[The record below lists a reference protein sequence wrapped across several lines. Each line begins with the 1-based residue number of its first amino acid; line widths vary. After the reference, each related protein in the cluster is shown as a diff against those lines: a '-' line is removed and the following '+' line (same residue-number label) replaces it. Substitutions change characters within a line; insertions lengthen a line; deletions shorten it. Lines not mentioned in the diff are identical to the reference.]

1 MSRDAR
7 KSADGE
13 KKKEHSRRK
22 AKYLVDNHQKEDD
35 DDDDTEYKEYDD
47 VALVDSDRDDKDD
60 DDHNSDDKPVH
71 ASSARADKSN
81 KKKKQ
86 DHADED
92 KKKPKRHG
100 CVVTQPLPVRLASA
114 LDAPLC
120 YAQSVRYGKEVTL
133 SGIWAYGRHGL
144 LVADDDDSLSVEER
158 ARAQTKQVF
167 RNIHDAL
174 VAAGCRG
181 LEDLTSMS
189 VALVDLAATATPF
202 FEERLKIMGDHVEY
216 TSSVVGITGFP
227 VPGGLVHVDAVAVVG
242 RGCPLLR
249 DHLDSV
255 VKANNVKA
263 AHGGVN
269 TSGCVVAYPKPPHLS
284 MAPPGG
290 KPRSALAVRY
300 GKEVTLAG
308 IWAYT
313 ERSRLVRG
321 GVREQ
326 ARQTFKNV
334 HAALIE
340 AGCRGLEDVVSI
352 NASLVDVE
360 DTWEAFVQ
368 ERDRALA
375 PNTDYTSSIVG
386 ITGFPVEGG
395 LVYVNV
401 KAVVGRGCLLGVA
414 AAANNARA

>member
-1 MSRDAR
+1 MHRDAR

-13 KKKEHSRRK
+13 RRKEHSRRRK
-22 AKYLVDNHQKEDD
+22 AKHIALDHQKEEDND
-35 DDDDTEYKEYDD
+35 EYRERDD
-47 VALVDSDRDDKDD
+47 VALVDDGDHDDRHGDD
-60 DDHNSDDKPVH
+60 SEDKPVH
-71 ASSARADKSN
+71 ASGVFHSEKST
-81 KKKKQ
+81 KKEHK
-86 DHADED
+86 DDD
-92 KKKPKRHG
+92 KKKRPYRHG
-100 CVVTQPLPVRLASA
+100 CVVTQPLPVRVASA

-133 SGIWAYGRHGL
+133 SGIWAYGRSGL
-144 LVADDDDSLSVEER
+144 LVADDDDSLSVEAR

-189 VALVDLAATATPF
+189 VALVDLAATAEAF
-202 FEERLKIMGDHVEY
+202 FEERLKIMGDHVDY

-242 RGCPLLR
+242 RGCPLPR
-249 DHLDSV
+249 DDHEGV
-255 VKANNVKA
+255 AAKAKAHDARA
-263 AHGGVN
+263 AHGGAN

-326 ARQTFKNV
+326 TRQTLKNV
-334 HAALIE
+334 QAALVE

-375 PNTDYTSSIVG
+375 PNVDYTSSIVG

-401 KAVVGRGCLLGVA
+401 RAVVGRGCLLGVA
-414 AAANNARA
+414 SATNNARA

>member
-1 MSRDAR
+1 
-7 KSADGE
+7 
-13 KKKEHSRRK
+13 
-22 AKYLVDNHQKEDD
+22 
-35 DDDDTEYKEYDD
+35 
-47 VALVDSDRDDKDD
+47 
-60 DDHNSDDKPVH
+60 
-71 ASSARADKSN
+71 
-81 KKKKQ
+81 
-86 DHADED
+86 
-92 KKKPKRHG
+92 
-100 CVVTQPLPVRLASA
+100 
-114 LDAPLC
+114 
-120 YAQSVRYGKEVTL
+120 
-133 SGIWAYGRHGL
+133 
-144 LVADDDDSLSVEER
+144 
-158 ARAQTKQVF
+158 
-167 RNIHDAL
+167 
-174 VAAGCRG
+174 
-181 LEDLTSMS
+181 MS
-189 VALVDLAATATPF
+189 VALVDLAATAEPF

-242 RGCPLLR
+242 RGCPLPR
-249 DHLDSV
+249 GHLDAV
-255 VKANNVKA
+255 AKANSVKA
-263 AHGGVN
+263 AHGGIS

-284 MAPPGG
+284 MALPGG

-326 ARQTFKNV
+326 ARQTFRNV
-334 HAALIE
+334 HAALVE

-360 DTWEAFVQ
+360 DTWEAFVE

-414 AAANNARA
+414 ANNARA